1 MVLSASGNC
10 QVRAV
15 SHDSEAAFSPSVL
28 GLIVPTPPVT
38 EEQHPTPI
46 RNTTSAP
53 REPLGLTEEEEKELA
68 ELMEDG
74 DGI

>member
-1 MVLSASGNC
+1 MILSASGNC

-15 SHDSEAAFSPSVL
+15 SHDSDEATFSPSVL
-28 GLIVPTPPVT
+28 ELVVPTPPVT
-38 EEQHPTPI
+38 EEQNPTPT
-46 RNTTSAP
+46 RNTTSGS

-74 DGI
+74 I